1 MDIDWGAY
9 PYGADRAAH
18 LDHLMRCTECGP
30 TGCSTAGADLCSRYR
45 ATPHAQG
52 SSSWPGARC
61 PVPGA
66 RCPVPGAGRG
76 VPR

>member
-1 MDIDWGAY
+1 MTVSGGSVRMDIDWGAY

-30 TGCSTAGADLCSRYR
+30 TRCTAGADPCSRYR
-45 ATPHAQG
+45 ATPDTHRAVL
-52 SSSWPGARC
+52 PG

-66 RCPVPGAGRG
+66 RRE